1 MFRKSK
7 SGVAYTIIVMI
18 SVLTIFVNASAGY
31 AVTYDTYT
39 TNDLIF
45 LARIIN
51 TEAND
56 ACDDEH
62 KQLVGAVVMNR
73 VRDTRFPDT
82 IWDVAYQKGQYACVN
97 SSKFW
102 NEYPSERSIQA
113 AKNVLD
119 RKFYCPNNV
128 IFQSESVQGTGIYKV
143 KPVKTPWY
151 SSMTYFCY
159 G

>member
-1 MFRKSK
+1 MKVLKSF
-7 SGVAYTIIVMI
+7 GVACILTALFTVTIGSLSVQAVDYT
-18 SVLTIFVNASAGY
+18 N
-31 AVTYDTYT
+31 YT

-51 TEAND
+51 TEAED

-73 VRDTRFPDT
+73 VKDSRFPDT
-82 IWDVAYQKGQYACVN
+82 IWDVAYQKGQYTCVN
-97 SSKFW
+97 SKKFW
-102 NEYPSERSIQA
+102 GQYPSQRSIQA

-119 RKFYCPNNV
+119 KKFYCPSNIV
-128 IFQSESVQGTGIYKV
+128 FQSEGVQGKGVYKTKAV
-143 KPVKTPWY
+143 NTRWY
-151 SSMTYFCY
+151 SSITYFCY